1 MSESNT
7 FVRTHNPSPVGQ
19 LKTDRGFWKLFFL
32 SLITLGIYPIVFWSG
47 ISNDIN
53 VIASRYDG
61 KKTMHYC
68 LLFFVVNPLTL
79 GIGYFVWN
87 HKLCNRIGDEMA
99 RRGLEQSI
107 SAKTFWGW
115 NVLGILLL
123 VGPFVYIAKVADAMN
138 ALASYYN
145 REG

>member
-79 GIGYFVWN
+79 GIGYFVWRAAAWSRAFRPRPSGAGT
-87 HKLCNRIGDEMA
+87 C
-99 RRGLEQSI
+99 
-107 SAKTFWGW
+107 W
-115 NVLGILLL
+115 
-123 VGPFVYIAKVADAMN
+123 
-138 ALASYYN
+138 ASCYW
-145 REG
+145 

>member
-68 LLFFVVNPLTL
+68 LLFFC
-79 GIGYFVWN
+79 G
-87 HKLCNRIGDEMA
+87 K
-99 RRGLEQSI
+99 S
-107 SAKTFWGW
+107 
-115 NVLGILLL
+115 
-123 VGPFVYIAKVADAMN
+123 ADAGHW
-138 ALASYYN
+138 LLCVES
-145 REG
+145 